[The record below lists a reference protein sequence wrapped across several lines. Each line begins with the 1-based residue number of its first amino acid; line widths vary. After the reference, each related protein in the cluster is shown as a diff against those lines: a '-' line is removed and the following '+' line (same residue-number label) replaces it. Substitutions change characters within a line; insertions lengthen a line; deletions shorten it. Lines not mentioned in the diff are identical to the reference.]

1 MESQLYQSN
10 FSNVLDCCLPI
21 VVIGILF
28 QLVSLKTMICKFR
41 TLRSKVYIWTNCKS
55 GNKLTQSILIHT
67 RVVSNF
73 ETGICILM
81 FDTSTGSALEMQ
93 EAKAL
98 LISDDWLSFETRFSG
113 YSLPLEIN
121 ISSTELSSSM
131 YT

>member
-1 MESQLYQSN
+1 M
-10 FSNVLDCCLPI
+10 
-21 VVIGILF
+21 LF
-28 QLVSLKTMICKFR
+28 ADNSDMYSVPASKPKNIDMQVSLG
-41 TLRSKVYIWTNCKS
+41 SKIYIF
-55 GNKLTQSILIHT
+55 GLTVNQAINSLKSILIHT

-73 ETGICILM
+73 ETGICILI
-81 FDTSTGSALEMQ
+81 FDTSTGRALEMQ

-98 LISDDWLSFETRFSG
+98 LISDDWPSFETRFSG